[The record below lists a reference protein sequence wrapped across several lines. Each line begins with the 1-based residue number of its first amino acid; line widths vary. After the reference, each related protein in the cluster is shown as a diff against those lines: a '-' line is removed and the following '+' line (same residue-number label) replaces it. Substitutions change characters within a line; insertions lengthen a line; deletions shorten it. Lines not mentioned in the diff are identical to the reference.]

1 MTKTLSTI
9 AFRANLLYRCKHYID
24 NAKDIVSRWSKLDT
38 ATKSISLDIEL
49 SELLLSARLSG
60 LVTAVE
66 ILLSDTLADVFLAYP
81 PKLGKKQISIQDLN
95 ASGSFLQTIKRISTI
110 VVNELSYSSFKDY
123 IAEWQKLVTPLHG
136 ITEDQIQTFVEIK
149 ATRDLYVH
157 SNGKLNEI
165 YERKAGE
172 KARAPDTK
180 GKMPLDE
187 FYINTASNLAGEIT
201 CAIENGISSR
211 YANCTK
217 EAVFREMWNAT
228 CCGKL
233 LEFDKQWEVSTQP
246 YHKKNFNWPWSS
258 SEKAL
263 FDVFLRIF
271 CGKSAEI
278 ETDIEYALYRWSAD
292 TAEGVVIRSWLESP
306 FYI

>member
-1 MTKTLSTI
+1 MTKILSTI
-9 AFRANLLYRCKHYID
+9 AFRANLLYRCKNHID
-24 NAKDIVSRWSKLDT
+24 NAKDIISRWSKLST
-38 ATKSISLDIEL
+38 ATKAISLELEL

-66 ILLSDTLADVFLAYP
+66 ILLNDTLADVFIAYP
-81 PKLGKKQISIQDLN
+81 PKLGKKQISIQDFN

-123 IAEWQKLVTPLHG
+123 LAECQKLVTPLHG
-136 ITEDQIQTFVEIK
+136 ITEDQILTFAEIK

-172 KARAPDTK
+172 KARKPDK
-180 GKMPLDE
+180 GKIPLDE
-187 FYINTASNLAGEIT
+187 FYIDTASTLAGEIV
-201 CAIENGISSR
+201 CAIETEISSS
-211 YANCTK
+211 YAHCTK
-217 EAVFREMWNAT
+217 EAVFHEMWDAT

-233 LEFDKQWEVSTQP
+233 LAFDKQWEVTTQP
-246 YHKKNFNWPWSS
+246 YHKKDFNWPWSS

-271 CGKSAEI
+271 CGKSDEI
-278 ETDIEYALYRWSAD
+278 ETDIEYALYRWRAD
-292 TAEGVVIRSWLESP
+292 TAEGMVIRSWLESP